1 MNKEEI
7 IQGVEDYERA
17 FHKFVDAH
25 KTYLS
30 FEDDEGMIDVANES
44 YDKENEEKF
53 LFDVELNTWAL
64 KVKHDTKGMSKSV
77 HKLPRLSKT
86 RKGSRSSASSVREKR
101 RIFEEAR
108 LKVEAL
114 EQKQSLEH
122 RLEKEAEFKKI
133 KLEIA
138 EERE

>member
-44 YDKENEEKF
+44 YDKENVGIKGKTWYERNVKISPQIAS
-53 LFDVELNTWAL
+53 VEQ
-64 KVKHDTKGMSKSV
+64 D
-77 HKLPRLSKT
+77 
-86 RKGSRSSASSVREKR
+86 
-101 RIFEEAR
+101 
-108 LKVEAL
+108 
-114 EQKQSLEH
+114 
-122 RLEKEAEFKKI
+122 
-133 KLEIA
+133 
-138 EERE
+138 